1 MNCLEFGTK
10 TLKETQFYD
19 IYAHNA
25 IFLAIGPMN
34 AVVVKDVGLVLN
46 FFVSSKCMKG
56 AWRLAVT

>member
-1 MNCLEFGTK
+1 MILT
-10 TLKETQFYD
+10 
-19 IYAHNA
+19 HNA

-46 FFVSSKCMKG
+46 FFVSSKCVKG